1 MGVLLRVEKTAS
13 MQISRCWSQNQD
25 LRAMQISQRRSAR
38 GGDRS
43 EASDASNELSAKRAP
58 PFAHSGSMTGDTE
71 LEIKNLLYCLRT
83 MRSFFHNAITTSIWL
98 LCAFS
103 GSSLT
108 ARHSALVD
116 QFCVLSPAS
125 LQR

>member
-43 EASDASNELSAKRAP
+43 EASDASNELSAKRAQ
-58 PFAHSGSMTGDTE
+58 PFAHSGSMTGKHRF
-71 LEIKNLLYCLRT
+71 EIKKLPTSQTATLRPQ
-83 MRSFFHNAITTSIWL
+83 RGFVFLS
-98 LCAFS
+98 
-103 GSSLT
+103 
-108 ARHSALVD
+108 RHSRGHSERPITRSSH
-116 QFCVLSPAS
+116 QTRCSPWIEHTP
-125 LQR
+125 